1 MISRKPIASYH
12 NTHEPLL
19 RTFITTRTSAKKFA
33 EDVPRELGCIS
44 QVHYTTFCAVGLEKK
59 SPGNK
64 IESLRTTLKNYW
76 LLGAMF
82 GGMHAVSLSAG
93 NWSLTDLGTLGG
105 SETFADSINDLGQ
118 VVGMSRVTGDS
129 GTHAFFYDN
138 GVMQDLAPINSGD
151 IRASFR
157 LGLNNSGRIVSGV
170 VTDDA
175 YYPAI
180 YDRQSGQT
188 TTLGS
193 LGSTSGFTGVATAI
207 NNSGMAVGISYL
219 SSGVRHGFVY
229 RNGTMSDL
237 GSLGGYSGALAINSA
252 GTAAGF
258 SSDSPNGFQRAVI
271 WANNSILDISNGFE
285 SEARGINDFG
295 KVVGE
300 TMTLAG
306 NQEAFLWSDGSSENL
321 GSLAPSRSSEAFGIN
336 NQGDIVGTAEAVCG
350 FTYRTNPITGVVTIV
365 TNYQNHAFIY
375 SNGSMIDLNNMISTN
390 SGWELYYA
398 FAINN
403 SDQIV
408 GWGSM
413 DGGEH
418 IHSFIL
424 QIPEPS
430 VPTLFILIASAF
442 ALRSR
447 CLRIKRLLEPI
458 TLKQPRQFDA
468 ILEIEFLNKKGVGS

>member
-1 MISRKPIASYH
+1 LNK
-12 NTHEPLL
+12 
-19 RTFITTRTSAKKFA
+19 
-33 EDVPRELGCIS
+33 V
-44 QVHYTTFCAVGLEKK
+44 CAQ
-59 SPGNK
+59 NK
-64 IESLRTTLKNYW
+64 LKALRTTLKNYW
-76 LLGAMF
+76 LLGAML
-82 GGMHAVSLSAG
+82 GGMNAVSLHASDW
-93 NWSLTDLGTLGG
+93 NFTDLGTLGG

-118 VVGMSRVTGDS
+118 VVGMSRVARDTD
-129 GTHAFFYDN
+129 THAFFYDN
-138 GVMQDLAPINSGD
+138 GVLQDIAPINSGD

-157 LGLNNSGRIVSGV
+157 LGLNNLGRIVSGV
-170 VTDDA
+170 VIDDA

-207 NNSGMAVGISYL
+207 NNSGVAVGISYL

-229 RNGTMSDL
+229 RNGNMSDL

-252 GTAAGF
+252 GTAVGF

-285 SEARGINDFG
+285 SQARGINDFG

-306 NQEAFLWSDGSSENL
+306 NQEAFLWSNGSSENL
-321 GSLAPSRSSEAFGIN
+321 GTLAPGRTSEAFSIN
-336 NQGDIVGTAEAVCG
+336 NEGNIVGTAEAISSIT
-350 FTYRTNPITGVVTIV
+350 FQTNPITRIITTV
-365 TNYQNHAFIY
+365 TNYHNHAFFY
-375 SNGSMIDLNNMISTN
+375 SNGSMLDLNSVISTN

-398 FAINN
+398 FGINN

-418 IHSFIL
+418 IRSFIL
-424 QIPEPS
+424 QVPEPTT
-430 VPTLFILIASAF
+430 PALLILLASAF
-442 ALRSR
+442 ALRPRSFR
-447 CLRIKRLLEPI
+447 LKRLIEPI
-458 TLKQPRQFDA
+458 SLKQPGQLNA
-468 ILEIEFLNKKGVGS
+468 VLEIKFLNKKRVGSQLIGPIHIPKLIGGSQHDHRQASDAILLSNPREHLKPIHPGKFQVQQDQRR

>member
-1 MISRKPIASYH
+1 LKTPPPQ
-12 NTHEPLL
+12 N
-19 RTFITTRTSAKKFA
+19 KF
-33 EDVPRELGCIS
+33 E
-44 QVHYTTFCAVGLEKK
+44 T
-59 SPGNK
+59 
-64 IESLRTTLKNYW
+64 LRTTLKNFW

-82 GGMHAVSLSAG
+82 GGMQAISLFAG
-93 NWSLTDLGTLGG
+93 NWTLTDLGTLGG

-118 VVGMSRVTGDS
+118 VAGMSRVTGDTD
-129 GTHAFFYDN
+129 THAFFYDN

-157 LGLNNSGRIVSGV
+157 LGLNSSGRIVSGV
-170 VTDDA
+170 VTDGA

-180 YDRQSGQT
+180 YDRQSGQI

-207 NNSGMAVGISYL
+207 NNSGVAVGISYL

-258 SSDSPNGFQRAVI
+258 SSDTPNGFQRAVI
-271 WANNSILDISNGFE
+271 WANDSILDISNGFE
-285 SEARGINDFG
+285 SQARGINDFG

-300 TMTLAG
+300 TMTPAG
-306 NQEAFLWSDGSSENL
+306 NQEAFRWSNGSSENL
-321 GSLAPSRSSEAFGIN
+321 GTLAPGRSSEAFSIN
-336 NQGDIVGTAEAVCG
+336 NQGNIVGTAEAITG
-350 FTYRTNPITGVVTIV
+350 FTYETNPITRVVTIV
-365 TNYQNHAFIY
+365 TNYQNHAFLY
-375 SNGSMIDLNNMISTN
+375 SNGLMIDLNSVISTN

-398 FAINN
+398 FGINN

-418 IHSFIL
+418 TRSFIL
-424 QIPEPS
+424 QVPEPS
-430 VPTLFILIASAF
+430 VPALCILMAGAF
-442 ALRSR
+442 ALRPR
-447 CLRIKRLLEPI
+447 GFGLKRLLQPI
-458 TLKQPRQFDA
+458 ALKQSRQLHA
-468 ILEIEFLNKKGVGS
+468 VLEIEFLNKKRIGSQLIGPIHIPKLTGGSQHDNRQAPYAILLSNPGEHFESVHPGKLQIQQDQRR